1 MNLEIVAHGERCF
14 KILFDGEFIGS
25 ITNYGDVFSDLWTIC
40 SEVIERVSS
49 ISLETCMS
57 IVRNWAAKQL
67 KERPQVVT
75 VLGFGKV
82 SRKVGRGCKF
92 AAVSANVVTQNVLV
106 DINGSEV
113 WVNHVPHNFAKEL
126 RRGDVATLYFDLG
139 RQCLRPFVHKCYA
152 AAA

>member
-1 MNLEIVAHGERCF
+1 MNLEFSPYGDRCY
-14 KILFDGEFIGS
+14 KILFGDTLVGV
-25 ITNYGDVFSDLWTIC
+25 ITNYGDIMCDLWVIS
-40 SEVIERVSS
+40 SEVIDRISS
-49 ISLETCMS
+49 ISIEECMS

-82 SRKVGRGCKF
+82 SKRVGKGCRF
-92 AAVSANVVTQNVLV
+92 AAVSANVVTQSVLV
-106 DINGSEV
+106 DVNGAEV
-113 WVNHVPHNFAKEL
+113 WVNHVPRNFAKEL

-152 AAA
+152 VAA